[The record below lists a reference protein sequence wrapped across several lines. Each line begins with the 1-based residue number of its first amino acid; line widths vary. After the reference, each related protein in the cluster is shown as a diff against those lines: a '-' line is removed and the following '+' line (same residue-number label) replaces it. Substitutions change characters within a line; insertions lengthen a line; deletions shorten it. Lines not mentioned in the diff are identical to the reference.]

1 MKKYLV
7 IGNPIGHSLSPLIH
21 NYWMK
26 KYHLIDS
33 VYEKKKVEKKDLIG
47 IVDQVRSGE
56 IKGVNITVPYK
67 KEIIPLLDEIKGDAQ
82 LTQSVNT
89 LCKVNNEVH
98 GYNTD
103 IKGFKYSLDNSHPSS
118 NLKYNFIDCKNK
130 NILIIGAG
138 GVTSSIL
145 EAFIDTAN
153 KIYITNRTKEK
164 AKELK
169 KLGDISITLLGRKK
183 NTIEVVEW
191 GEKPEICD
199 VVINT
204 TSVGLTR
211 DENLNLDFKD
221 YQNNKNTLF
230 YDLIYNPKETKFL
243 KEARLRGNKTMN
255 GKMMFIWQAQIAF
268 HMWTG
273 VEAEIDGHVIKL
285 LNND

>member
-103 IKGFKYSLDNSHPSS
+103 TKGFKYSLDDSHLPN
-118 NLKYNFIDCKNK
+118 NLEYNFVDCKNK
-130 NILIIGAG
+130 NIFIIGAG

-169 KLGDISITLLGRKK
+169 KLSDISITLLGRKK

-273 VEAEIDGHVIKL
+273 VEAEIDGDVIKL

>member
-82 LTQSVNT
+82 LAQSVNT

-103 IKGFKYSLDNSHPSS
+103 TKGFKYSLDDSHLPN
-118 NLKYNFIDCKNK
+118 NLEYNFIDCKNK
-130 NILIIGAG
+130 NIFIIGAG

-230 YDLIYNPKETKFL
+230 YDLIYNPKETRFL

-273 VEAEIDGHVIKL
+273 VEAEIDGDVIKL

>member
-26 KYHLIDS
+26 KHGLVDS
-33 VYEKKKVEKKDLIG
+33 IYEKKKVENKDLKN

-56 IKGVNITVPYK
+56 IEGVNITVPYK
-67 KEIIPLLDEIKGDAQ
+67 KEIIPLLDDVRGDAK

-103 IKGFKYSLDNSHPSS
+103 TRGFKNSLKED
-118 NLKYNFIDCKNK
+118 YNNK
-130 NILIIGAG
+130 NIFIIGAG

-145 EAFIDTAN
+145 EAFVGTAN

-169 KLGDISITLLGRKK
+169 KLGDASLNLLGRKK
-183 NTIEVVEW
+183 EIIEVIDW
-191 GEKPEICD
+191 GKKPEICD
-199 VVINT
+199 IIINT
-204 TSVGLTR
+204 TSVGLII
-211 DENLNLDFKD
+211 DENLNLDFED
-221 YQNNKNTLF
+221 YKNNKDTLF
-230 YDLIYNPKETKFL
+230 YDLIYNPKETNFL
-243 KEARLRGNKTMN
+243 KEARLRGNMTMN
-255 GKMMFIWQAQIAF
+255 GKMMFLWQAHMAF
-268 HMWTG
+268 KIWTNISP
-273 VEAEIDGHVIKL
+273 EIDDEVIKL
-285 LNND
+285 LD